1 LRFLCAARTVLGMEV
16 QDMST
21 GIGIKI
27 LRTGQGLSLRQLA
40 ELANTSATYISQV
53 ERGVRIPTTKWKRS
67 VIEALADNLRG
78 AA

>member
-1 LRFLCAARTVLGMEV
+1 LYFLCATRTVLGMED
-16 QDMST
+16 QDLSA
-21 GIGIKI
+21 GVGIKI

-40 ELANTSATYISQV
+40 AMANTSATYISQV